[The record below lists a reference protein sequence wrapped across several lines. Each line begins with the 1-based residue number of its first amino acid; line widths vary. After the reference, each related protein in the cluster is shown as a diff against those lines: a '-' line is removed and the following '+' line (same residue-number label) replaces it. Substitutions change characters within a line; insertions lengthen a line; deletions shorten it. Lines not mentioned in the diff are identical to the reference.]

1 MTSWW
6 WRYSKTHI
14 TTDDAFI
21 ESKTYPVSAKIAGR
35 IKEIYVTDNQA
46 VKKGDLIAYLD
57 PADYEVQVR
66 EAEAN
71 LVLARNETS
80 GEYALVEA
88 TKAGVAQAMAAFD
101 QSKLDLERGKSL
113 FTKEVIPREQLDRL
127 VTQYRM
133 AESKLMETREKLNRE
148 EANIGLAKNGG
159 KEARI
164 EQRESRL
171 AQTRLNL
178 SYTKIIAPSDGYVTR
193 KTAEVGNVIQPGQ
206 TLMSIVDLENIWIT
220 ANYKE
225 SQLTRVKPG
234 QSVEFEVD
242 TYPGRRFNGRVDSIM
257 AGTGS
262 AFALLPPENASGNF
276 VKVVQRIPVKIAVIS
291 AADTESVL
299 RAGMSV
305 VPTII
310 TGEGPGGK
318 LFALNNP
325 AK

>member
-1 MTSWW
+1 
-6 WRYSKTHI
+6 
-14 TTDDAFI
+14 
-21 ESKTYPVSAKIAGR
+21 
-35 IKEIYVTDNQA
+35 
-46 VKKGDLIAYLD
+46 
-57 PADYEVQVR
+57 
-66 EAEAN
+66 
-71 LVLARNETS
+71 
-80 GEYALVEA
+80 
-88 TKAGVAQAMAAFD
+88 
-101 QSKLDLERGKSL
+101 
-113 FTKEVIPREQLDRL
+113 
-127 VTQYRM
+127 M

-171 AQTRLNL
+171 TQTGLNL

-193 KTAEVGNVIQPGQ
+193 KTAEVGNVIQ
-206 TLMSIVDLENIWIT
+206 
-220 ANYKE
+220 
-225 SQLTRVKPG
+225 PG

-291 AADTESVL
+291 ATDTESVL

-310 TGEGPGGK
+310 TGEGPGRK